1 MKDRLLAISAL
12 SGVVAGS
19 ACHLAGAE
27 EAAHVV
33 WAATIVVLLIPLT
46 WEVIK
51 VVAGG
56 RVGVDAIALMAM
68 ATALA
73 MQEFLAGAVV
83 GLMLSGGNALE
94 AWAAGRSRRELRSLI
109 ERAPRIAHRYK
120 GDRIVEVDVNDIS
133 EMDRIVVR
141 AGEVIPVD
149 GSVESDRASVDEST
163 LTGEALPVEHIRG
176 GQVRSG
182 TANAGDAF
190 DMVAT
195 RRAEDSA
202 YSRLVKL
209 VQEAEQN
216 RAPFVRMADR
226 YAAFLLP
233 FTLLMGG
240 AAWAISGDS
249 VRFLAV
255 LVVATPCPLILAA
268 PIAFIAG
275 ISRAA
280 SQGIIVKGGSA
291 IESLGEVR
299 AVLLD
304 KTGTLTLG
312 TPEIAHIITCEHF
325 AEDELLRLTASL
337 DQLSAHV
344 LAEALVHDVEDRG
357 ISLEIPT
364 DVREVPGQGISG
376 LVGARRVTAGTRDL
390 VSNSAVTGLKSVEAR
405 LGEVDGDSHAKV
417 FVAVDG
423 RLAGVLLLADKLRD
437 DAKDM
442 TNRIHAMG
450 IRHIA
455 MVTGDHQTTA
465 RQIADQVGIDDVYAQ
480 LSPEEKLA
488 IVRRMQS
495 DSKTH
500 PVVMVGDGIND
511 APALALADIGIAM
524 GTAGATA
531 SAEAADAVIT
541 VSRIDR
547 VADAIEIGRR
557 SMRIA
562 SQSVVAGLG
571 LSVVAMGFAAIGMIP
586 PVAGALLQEG
596 IDVAVI
602 LNALRALR
610 G

>member
-1 MKDRLLAISAL
+1 MKDRLLAIFAL
-12 SGVVAGS
+12 TGVAAGS

-33 WAATIVVLLIPLT
+33 WAVTIVVLLVPLT
-46 WEVIK
+46 WEVVKI
-51 VVAGG
+51 VAGG
-56 RVGVDAIALMAM
+56 RIGVDAIALMAM

-94 AWAAGRSRRELRSLI
+94 GWAAGRSRRELQSLI
-109 ERAPRIAHRYK
+109 ERAPRIANRYE
-120 GDRIVEVDVNDIS
+120 GDRIVELDVGDIL
-133 EMDRIVVR
+133 EGDRIVVR
-141 AGEVIPVD
+141 AGDVIPVD
-149 GSVESDRASVDEST
+149 GSVASDGASVDEST
-163 LTGEALPVEHIRG
+163 LTGEALPVEHVRG

-182 TANAGDAF
+182 TANAGDAI
-190 DMVAT
+190 DMIAT

-209 VQEAEQN
+209 VQEAEEN

-240 AAWAISGDS
+240 AAWALSGES
-249 VRFLAV
+249 IRFLAV

-291 IESLGEVR
+291 IESLGQVR

-312 TPEIAHIITCEHF
+312 TPEIDHIITCEGF
-325 AEDELLRLTASL
+325 AEEELLQMTASL

-344 LAEALVHDVEDRG
+344 LAEALVHGVEARG
-357 ISLEIPT
+357 ITLDIPY

-376 LVGARRVTAGTRDL
+376 CVSGRRVLAGTRDL
-390 VSNSAVTGLKSVEAR
+390 VTASAVSGLEDAERRVAR
-405 LGEVDGDSHAKV
+405 FDGDGHATV
-417 FVAVDG
+417 YVAVDG
-423 RLAGVLLLADKLRD
+423 RLVGVLLLADKLRD
-437 DAKDM
+437 DARDM
-442 TNRIHAMG
+442 TDRIHAMG

-455 MVTGDHQTTA
+455 MVTGDHQSTA
-465 RQIADQVGIDDVYAQ
+465 RRIADQVGIDDVYAQ

-495 DSKTH
+495 DSETH

-531 SAEAADAVIT
+531 SAEAADAVII

-547 VADAIEIGRR
+547 VADAIDIGRR
-557 SMRIA
+557 SLRIA

-571 LSVVAMGFAAIGMIP
+571 LSVIAMVFAAAGTIS